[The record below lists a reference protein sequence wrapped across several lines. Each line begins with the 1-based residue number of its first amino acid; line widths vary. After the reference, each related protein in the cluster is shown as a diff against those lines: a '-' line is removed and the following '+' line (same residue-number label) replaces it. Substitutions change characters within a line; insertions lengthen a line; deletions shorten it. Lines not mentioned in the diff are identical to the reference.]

1 MRASADVS
9 SSLVLACN
17 FGARAQPQ
25 QSREL
30 PAEDPQQAEVDCSS
44 AVTVVPPSVLIGPS
58 SWTGVCHEQREQ
70 AADSPHPQVLV
81 PLARKMQT
89 ANTQGLGYPLV
100 ARTTLVRLP
109 FVSPRALFQSRWS
122 RTCWMNL
129 TKFWGRCWTNP
140 RKATTVSASS
150 LRASMSGQSAPSRSE
165 FWVAVVRPRV
175 RRQLLVDLNRLP
187 WHRRFRVAPWLR
199 RTDPQVHL
207 SQPTGDCRARLNRLT
222 PCACRARAS
231 EAFSDRGACP
241 VSVQSLTAEAIP
253 SVRSSCRISF

>member
-17 FGARAQPQ
+17 FGARAQLQ

-30 PAEDPQQAEVDCSS
+30 PAEDSRQAEVESSS
-44 AVTVVPPSVLIGPS
+44 AGTVVPPSVLIGPS
-58 SWTGVCHEQREQ
+58 SWTGVCHEQRDQ

-81 PLARKMQT
+81 PKIRT
-89 ANTQGLGYPLV
+89 ANTQGLGCRLV
-100 ARTTLVRLP
+100 AHTTLARLP

-129 TKFWGRCWTNP
+129 TKCWGRCWTNP
-140 RKATTVSASS
+140 QKATTGSASS
-150 LRASMSGQSAPSRSE
+150 LRASMSGRSPPSRSE
-165 FWVAVVRPRV
+165 FWVAVVRLRV
-175 RRQLLVDLNRLP
+175 GRQLLVELNRLP

-199 RTDPQVHL
+199 RTDLRVHL
-207 SQPTGDCRARLNRLT
+207 SQPMGDSRARLNRLT

-253 SVRSSCRISF
+253 TVRSSCRISI